1 MPPRKQQRKRAAT
14 TTTGGPSSRRSRRA
28 STINATR
35 ATQNAAP
42 AVDLP
47 PLATPR
53 TSATPPAPSSGN
65 VLSPEILQTLVST
78 VAAEVTRQMATMLPA
93 QVPSPVPT
101 PAVPA
106 VPVMATEPRPSQTSS
121 SNAAEVNN
129 LVTGAIAAAH
139 AGISGEPQLLPTI
152 ISPSTASSVEPTQLF
167 HSAGLAI
174 DSRVSAKLK
183 GKIWDE
189 EFIDFGSLLSNSANG
204 NDKYQLS
211 FLSSNGGLPASFCLE
226 PAAKPKKILNIE
238 AWLQAFHIFVGVYT
252 QRYPVEA
259 PALMKYGQTIQDLA
273 ARGLNWRFYDENF
286 RFLRQTQRTLVPWG
300 SIHGELWLRSQY
312 SMTRKSP
319 GPQVGQNN
327 FAPKPRSP
335 TAVPWGYCF
344 KFHRG
349 QSCTGCAFKHS
360 CFKCQGNHRVSQCG
374 NNFRGFNGKSPANT
388 DRSAKSS
395 TTNASKNSASN

>member
-28 STINATR
+28 STIKATR

-53 TSATPPAPSSGN
+53 TSTPPAPSSGN

-106 VPVMATEPRPSQTSS
+106 VPVMAAEPRPSQTSS
-121 SNAAEVNN
+121 SNLAEVNN

-189 EFIDFGSLLSNSANG
+189 EFIDFGSLLSNSG

-312 SMTRKSP
+312 SMTRKSS
-319 GPQVGQNN
+319 GPQVGQNH

-335 TAVPWGYCF
+335 TAVPWGY
-344 KFHRG
+344 
-349 QSCTGCAFKHS
+349 

>member
-1 MPPRKQQRKRAAT
+1 MFHIYYCILYCFASFLVTASMPPRKQQRKRAAT
-14 TTTGGPSSRRSRRA
+14 TTTGGPSSRRSRCP

-35 ATQNAAP
+35 VTQNAAP

-53 TSATPPAPSSGN
+53 TSTPTAPSSGN

-93 QVPSPVPT
+93 QVPSP
-101 PAVPA
+101 AVPA
-106 VPVMATEPRPSQTSS
+106 MATEPRPSQTSS
-121 SNAAEVNN
+121 STAAVHSEVNN
-129 LVTGAIAAAH
+129 LVTAAIAAAH

-174 DSRVSAKLK
+174 DSR
-183 GKIWDE
+183 DE
-189 EFIDFGSLLSNSANG
+189 EFIDFSSLLSNSANG

-226 PAAKPKKILNIE
+226 PAAKPKKILHIE

-259 PALMKYGQTIQDLA
+259 RLNEIWANYSGLGGSRSELVLLRREFSFFKTNSTYSCSVGLDS
-273 ARGLNWRFYDENF
+273 RGTVVAFTLFYD
-286 RFLRQTQRTLVPWG
+286 
-300 SIHGELWLRSQY
+300 
-312 SMTRKSP
+312 
-319 GPQVGQNN
+319 
-327 FAPKPRSP
+327 
-335 TAVPWGYCF
+335 
-344 KFHRG
+344 
-349 QSCTGCAFKHS
+349 
-360 CFKCQGNHRVSQCG
+360 
-374 NNFRGFNGKSPANT
+374 
-388 DRSAKSS
+388 
-395 TTNASKNSASN
+395 

>member
-1 MPPRKQQRKRAAT
+1 MPPRKQQRKRTAT

-35 ATQNAAP
+35 ATQNATP

-53 TSATPPAPSSGN
+53 TSTTPPAPSSGN

-152 ISPSTASSVEPTQLF
+152 ISPISASSVEPTQLF

-174 DSRVSAKLK
+174 DLRVSAKLK

-189 EFIDFGSLLSNSANG
+189 EFIDFGSLLSNSTNG

-226 PAAKPKKILNIE
+226 PAAMPKKILNIE

-286 RFLRQTQRTLVPWG
+286 
-300 SIHGELWLRSQY
+300 
-312 SMTRKSP
+312 
-319 GPQVGQNN
+319 
-327 FAPKPRSP
+327 
-335 TAVPWGYCF
+335 
-344 KFHRG
+344 
-349 QSCTGCAFKHS
+349 
-360 CFKCQGNHRVSQCG
+360 
-374 NNFRGFNGKSPANT
+374 
-388 DRSAKSS
+388 
-395 TTNASKNSASN
+395 

>member
-1 MPPRKQQRKRAAT
+1 M
-14 TTTGGPSSRRSRRA
+14 
-28 STINATR
+28 
-35 ATQNAAP
+35 
-42 AVDLP
+42 
-47 PLATPR
+47 
-53 TSATPPAPSSGN
+53 
-65 VLSPEILQTLVST
+65 
-78 VAAEVTRQMATMLPA
+78 
-93 QVPSPVPT
+93 
-101 PAVPA
+101 
-106 VPVMATEPRPSQTSS
+106 
-121 SNAAEVNN
+121 
-129 LVTGAIAAAH
+129 
-139 AGISGEPQLLPTI
+139 
-152 ISPSTASSVEPTQLF
+152 
-167 HSAGLAI
+167 AI

-238 AWLQAFHIFVGVYT
+238 AWLQAFHIFEGVYT

-335 TAVPWGYCF
+335 TAVVIVLNFTVVNRVRAVHLNTRVLNVRVITVSASVVIIFVALTENHPPIPTAPPSQVLPTPVKIQPLIELLSGNEPSIINTLISGFSFGFPLHY
-344 KFHRG
+344 
-349 QSCTGCAFKHS
+349 
-360 CFKCQGNHRVSQCG
+360 QGET
-374 NNFRGFNGKSPANT
+374 KSIE
-388 DRSAKSS
+388 
-395 TTNASKNSASN
+395 SKNLTSALQYPKDVPLTVSCM

>member
-1 MPPRKQQRKRAAT
+1 M
-14 TTTGGPSSRRSRRA
+14 
-28 STINATR
+28 
-35 ATQNAAP
+35 
-42 AVDLP
+42 
-47 PLATPR
+47 
-53 TSATPPAPSSGN
+53 
-65 VLSPEILQTLVST
+65 
-78 VAAEVTRQMATMLPA
+78 
-93 QVPSPVPT
+93 
-101 PAVPA
+101 
-106 VPVMATEPRPSQTSS
+106 
-121 SNAAEVNN
+121 
-129 LVTGAIAAAH
+129 
-139 AGISGEPQLLPTI
+139 
-152 ISPSTASSVEPTQLF
+152 
-167 HSAGLAI
+167 AI

-273 ARGLNWRFYDENF
+273 ARGQNWRFYDENF

-344 KFHRG
+344 KCHCG
-349 QSCTGCAFKHS
+349 QSCTGRAFKHS